1 MLMSETAR
9 RADSREMIAV
19 HDMFRREFSAM
30 PDLAENVTP
39 GDAHHATMVAEH
51 VGFVAGLLHAHHAAE
66 DALLWPILRERAAG
80 DVAPL
85 LGTMQSQHDEI
96 DRRSSPA
103 CAVTA
108 RPGFSRS
115 RRSATA
121 GRRRSRS
128 ASSDSSRPRGGS
140 TTPARSKPVDAA
152 CRVVYVGPHP
162 CDGGSVAAGEGP
174 REVSSPSQGL
184 RRFRGVRWSGA
195 WRAACRRRPP
205 PPHHAPLGPAGD
217 MRLSAGSIRMP
228 DAAYGSGPVA

>member
-1 MLMSETAR
+1 
-9 RADSREMIAV
+9 
-19 HDMFRREFSAM
+19 
-30 PDLAENVTP
+30 
-39 GDAHHATMVAEH
+39 
-51 VGFVAGLLHAHHAAE
+51 
-66 DALLWPILRERAAG
+66 
-80 DVAPL
+80 
-85 LGTMQSQHDEI
+85 MQSQHDEI

-140 TTPARSKPVDAA
+140 ATPARSRPVDAA